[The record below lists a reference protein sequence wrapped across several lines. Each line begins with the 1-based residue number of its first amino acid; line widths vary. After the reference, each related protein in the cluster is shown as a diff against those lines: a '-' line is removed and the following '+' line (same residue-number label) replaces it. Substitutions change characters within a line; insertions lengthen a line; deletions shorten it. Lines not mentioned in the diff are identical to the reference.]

1 MKLPQHEYLMNS
13 ENRSES
19 LLVLLPGAG
28 NRALDFETYGF
39 IAEARQANFVADIL
53 TVDCDPRYFA
63 DLSIAQRIHD
73 EVIIPAK
80 ARGYRSIWL
89 GGISLGGFGSL
100 IYAERYAKELS
111 GLVLIA
117 PYLGN
122 KGTLAEIERGGGLE
136 RWEPGAIDE
145 HDERRLWKM
154 IQQRGRDKS
163 AGIPIKLLFGQAD
176 RFSRFHQTLASR
188 IDASNVLIMAGGHD
202 WQTWQSLWQGF
213 LSSDMMLS

>member
-1 MKLPQHEYLMNS
+1 MKLPQYEYLMNS

-19 LLVLLPGAG
+19 LLVLLPGVG

-39 IAEARQANFVADIL
+39 IEDARQANFVADVL
-53 TVDCDPRYFA
+53 TVDSDPSFFA
-63 DLSIAQRIHD
+63 DLSIRQRIHE
-73 EVIIPAK
+73 EVIIPAR

-100 IYAERYAKELS
+100 IYAERYAEELS

-122 KGTLAEIERGGGLE
+122 KGTLAEIERSGGLE
-136 RWEPGAIDE
+136 HWEPGAIDE

-154 IQQRGRDKS
+154 IQQRGCDKS
-163 AGIPIKLLFGQAD
+163 AGIPIKLLFGEDD

-188 IDASNVLIMAGGHD
+188 IDSSNVLIMAGGHD

-213 LSSDMMLS
+213 LRSDMMLS